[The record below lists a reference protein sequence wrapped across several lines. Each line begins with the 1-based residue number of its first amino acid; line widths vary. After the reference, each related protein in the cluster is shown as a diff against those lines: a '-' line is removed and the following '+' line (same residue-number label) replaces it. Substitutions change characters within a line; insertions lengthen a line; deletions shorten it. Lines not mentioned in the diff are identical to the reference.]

1 MSMEMPG
8 GIKVG
13 TEGQILEKR
22 LADLGIDL
30 SETEK
35 VVEEAVLLF
44 GEGRPEHEVE
54 VIVEALFRKIAAA
67 EALAD
72 SPAE

>member
-1 MSMEMPG
+1 MNMEMPE
-8 GIKVG
+8 GIKNP
-13 TEGQILEKR
+13 TEVQILERR

-35 VVEEAVLLF
+35 VVEQAVLLF

-54 VIVEALFRKIAAA
+54 AIIESLFNKLREAGD
-67 EALAD
+67 LAD
-72 SPAE
+72 ELAG